1 MTLVLARFPRRLFT
15 AAEVVTKDMLD
26 PGHDETT
33 WAALDFMTAEGAGM
47 CRGGGSWKMGREISD
62 PYIDIGYGYNMNNT
76 IICSNI

>member
-1 MTLVLARFPRRLFT
+1 MTLMVARFPRRLFT

-47 CRGGGSWKMGREISD
+47 CRGSWREDGALGKSLTHIPS
-62 PYIDIGYGYNMNNT
+62 GELT
-76 IICSNI
+76 